1 MSAYTPP
8 LLGPDE
14 QAKASSGMPVATVV
28 AQPVVA
34 QPVVAQQPVVGMPVA
49 QVAAGGQQPMYA
61 QPMYVQQQAPPQQY
75 AQQQYVQQVPLQY
88 VQPVPQQQHSSL
100 GGDTFCSCVED
111 VGEACLCFWTCGCVS
126 FGQTAERIGR
136 TNCGLGGLLYAFFV
150 VLIPYFL
157 IEAVFSD
164 PPTAEQLN
172 FPPCATPTVTTTPYG
187 YYTNSSCPDTQLLDT
202 QCGPLNNAFNME
214 EIYMS
219 WVQREAQARRN
230 YNRFCPSAQEA
241 LGNVLAGLIAAGF
254 LIHARVGVAE
264 ALGIT
269 DDAQTK
275 QFAAAV
281 YGLGAHPPSALHR
294 GRQPLSFSCQCH
306 GLSFSPLPSVAL
318 CMCRWLALH
327 ATGFLGGPV
336 GQILGALLS
345 VDLSILSCTC
355 WFCCVAQCQEHIV
368 VKRAWYANGRQ
379 PLAPIMPNQPIYSTP

>member
-1 MSAYTPP
+1 MRRNIDEKGGALSAAMSAYTPP

-28 AQPVVA
+28 AQPIVA
-34 QPVVAQQPVVGMPVA
+34 QQYAQQPVVGMPVA

-172 FPPCATPTVTTTPYG
+172 FPGILPAFAIAARAGAVFWADSSANSCSA
-187 YYTNSSCPDTQLLDT
+187 NSRSSASSCL
-202 QCGPLNNAFNME
+202 
-214 EIYMS
+214 S
-219 WVQREAQARRN
+219 R
-230 YNRFCPSAQEA
+230 A
-241 LGNVLAGLIAAGF
+241 LVAAS
-254 LIHARVGVAE
+254 R
-264 ALGIT
+264 
-269 DDAQTK
+269 
-275 QFAAAV
+275 
-281 YGLGAHPPSALHR
+281 
-294 GRQPLSFSCQCH
+294 LSR
-306 GLSFSPLPSVAL
+306 L
-318 CMCRWLALH
+318 
-327 ATGFLGGPV
+327 
-336 GQILGALLS
+336 
-345 VDLSILSCTC
+345 
-355 WFCCVAQCQEHIV
+355 
-368 VKRAWYANGRQ
+368 
-379 PLAPIMPNQPIYSTP
+379 

>member
-28 AQPVVA
+28 AQ
-34 QPVVAQQPVVGMPVA
+34 QYAQQPVA
-49 QVAAGGQQPMYA
+49 QVAVHGGGQQPMYA

-75 AQQQYVQQVPLQY
+75 AQQQYVQQVPLQQY
-88 VQPVPQQQHSSL
+88 VQPVPPQQHSSL

-150 VLIPYFL
+150 VLVPYFL

-164 PPTAEQLN
+164 SPTAEQLN
-172 FPPCATPTVTTTPYG
+172 FPPCSTPTVTTTSWG

-202 QCGPLNNAFNME
+202 QCGPLNKAFNTE
-214 EIYMS
+214 ENRNFFAPT
-219 WVQREAQARRN
+219 WVQRRAQARSN

-264 ALGIT
+264 VLGIT

-306 GLSFSPLPSVAL
+306 SQLLTTAVRRVVHVSLVGTACTRLPWGAGGPDPGRVAL
-318 CMCRWLALH
+318 
-327 ATGFLGGPV
+327 G
-336 GQILGALLS
+336 
-345 VDLSILSCTC
+345 
-355 WFCCVAQCQEHIV
+355 
-368 VKRAWYANGRQ
+368 
-379 PLAPIMPNQPIYSTP
+379 